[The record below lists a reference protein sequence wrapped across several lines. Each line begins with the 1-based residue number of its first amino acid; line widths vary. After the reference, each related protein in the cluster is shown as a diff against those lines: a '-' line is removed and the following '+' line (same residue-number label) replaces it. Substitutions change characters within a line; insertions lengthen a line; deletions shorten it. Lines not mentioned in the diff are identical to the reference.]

1 MNEPLALP
9 PVDRATR
16 SAHFHSR
23 LLRFRTRLRRHWWIP
38 TLTLLAGLAVQGWLI
53 RREPPNFISLG
64 QMIVSIKLSIPEGS
78 VYNEEVSNFLGT
90 QVALMQSAA
99 VTNRAAVRLR
109 ATQPDLTP
117 SPVKLAVTVTPKTT
131 IFVLRAMGPEPL
143 YTQAFLQACMEE
155 YGNFKK
161 EMRSQTS
168 ETTLASIT
176 EELSRLEGDLRKGE
190 DEILNFQV
198 SNSVVFL
205 QEQGNSAGSYLAQLN
220 RQLADQRTELQ
231 LLNMLTL
238 DQNLE
243 RKQKKP
249 AAEPEGAARA
259 LESDADYLRAKQQ
272 VQMLKAEQQQM
283 SEYLRP
289 KHPKMI
295 NLSEDIS
302 RREKLLGI
310 LREQSLDQLESRR
323 GSLTLQ
329 LQNLEE
335 QIKEWETKSLDV
347 SKRMAEYQ
355 KIRSNNQRIQGLY
368 DRLLATMQAVG
379 VNKDISPESVTVM
392 QPASPA
398 YATISNVPRSLLI
411 AAVLGLAAGLGLLVL
426 LDRLDDRINS
436 FTELEDLF
444 DEPLLAQIPKDRES
458 LRKGGARMLLPND
471 DRHAFVEAYR
481 NFRSSLLFLS
491 VEEKKP
497 RLLLVTSSIPNDG
510 KSMTT
515 ANLAITMAGTGSRV
529 LLVDADLRKGV
540 LHQRFGVTG
549 NSGLCE
555 ALGNGQPW
563 AQSVQPT
570 QIRDLFL
577 LPRGQVT
584 QASSELFLQ
593 PTTKNF
599 LREAVSQY
607 DYVILDTAPVMAAD
621 DVASLAPLV
630 DGVLFVI
637 RAEHTSTRVAR
648 AALELLY
655 QRGVTVLG
663 LVFNAVDPRGG
674 EYHYYK
680 YKDYYAAY
688 PKAGAKIKPNGS

>member
-1 MNEPLALP
+1 MNESLPLP

-23 LLRFRTRLRRHWWIP
+23 MLRLRSRLRRHWWIP
-38 TLTLLAGLAVQGWLI
+38 TLTLLAGLTVQGVIL
-53 RREPPNFISLG
+53 RRQPPSFIALG

-78 VYNEEVSNFLGT
+78 VYNEEMSNFLGT

-99 VTNRAAVRLR
+99 VLNRVELRLR
-109 ATQPDLTP
+109 ATRPDLTP
-117 SPVKLAVTVTPKTT
+117 VPVKLAVTVTPKTT
-131 IFVLRAMGPEPL
+131 IFVLRAMGSEPL
-143 YTQAFLQACMEE
+143 YTQAYLQACMEE

-176 EELSRLEGDLRKGE
+176 EELSRLERDLHKGE
-190 DEILNFQV
+190 DELLSFQV

-243 RKQKKP
+243 RKQKGP
-249 AAEPEGAARA
+249 AADLDGNARA
-259 LESDADYLRAKQQ
+259 LESDAEYLRAKQQ
-272 VQMLKAEQQQM
+272 VQMLKAERQQM

-310 LREQSLDQLESRR
+310 LRQQSLDQLESRR

-329 LQNLEE
+329 LQNLEA

-355 KIRSNNQRIQGLY
+355 KIRANNQRIQGLY
-368 DRLLATMQAVG
+368 DRLLATMQTVG
-379 VNKDISPESVTVM
+379 VNKDISPESVTIM

-398 YATISNVPRSLLI
+398 YANIGNVPQSLLL
-411 AAVLGLAAGLGLLVL
+411 AGLLGLAAGMGLLVL
-426 LDRLDDRINS
+426 IDRLDDRINS

-444 DEPLLAQIPKDRES
+444 EEPLLAQIPKDRDA
-458 LRKGGARMLLPND
+458 LRTGGHPLLRPND

-481 NFRSSLLFLS
+481 NFCSSLLFLAP
-491 VEEKKP
+491 EEKKP

-515 ANLAITMAGTGSRV
+515 ANLAITMAGTGCRV
-529 LLVDADLRKGV
+529 LLVDADLRKGH
-540 LHQRFGVTG
+540 LYKHFGV
-549 NSGLCE
+549 SGE
-555 ALGNGQPW
+555 VGLGETLGKGQPW
-563 AQSVQPT
+563 PQSVQPT
-570 QIRDLFL
+570 KIPNLFL
-577 LPRGQVT
+577 LPGGQTT
-584 QASSELFLQ
+584 QAASELFLR
-593 PTTKNF
+593 PATKNF
-599 LREAVSQY
+599 LREARSQY

-621 DVASLAPLV
+621 DVASLAPLME
-630 DGVLFVI
+630 GVVFVI
-637 RAEHTSTRVAR
+637 RAQHTSARVAR
-648 AALELLY
+648 AALEVLY
-655 QRGVTVLG
+655 QRGVSVLG

-674 EYHYYK
+674 EYYYYK
-680 YKDYYAAY
+680 YKDYYASY
-688 PKAGAKIKPNGS
+688 PKTGGKTQISGS

>member
-1 MNEPLALP
+1 MNEPIPLP

-38 TLTLLAGLAVQGWLI
+38 TLTLVSALAIQGLILW
-53 RREPPNFISLG
+53 REPASYISLG
-64 QMIVSIKLSIPEGS
+64 QMIVSIKLSLPEGS
-78 VYNEEVSNFLGT
+78 VYNEEMSNFLGT

-99 VTNRAAVRLR
+99 VLTRVEARLR
-109 ATQPDLTP
+109 ATRPDLTAV
-117 SPVKLAVTVTPKTT
+117 PVKLNVTVSPKTT
-131 IFVLRAMGPEPL
+131 IFVLRALGAEPL
-143 YTQAFLQACMEE
+143 YTQAYLQACMEE

-176 EELSRLEGDLRKGE
+176 EELSRLERDLHKGE
-190 DEILNFQV
+190 DELLNFQV

-205 QEQGNSAGSYLAQLN
+205 QEQGNSAGSYLALLN

-243 RKQKKP
+243 RKQKRS
-249 AAEPEGAARA
+249 GDDLDVTSRA
-259 LESDADYLRAKQQ
+259 LESDTEYLRAKQQ

-310 LREQSLDQLESRR
+310 LRQQSLDQLESRR

-329 LQNLEE
+329 LENLEA
-335 QIKEWETKSLDV
+335 QMKEWEAKSLDV

-379 VNKDISPESVTVM
+379 VNKDISPESVTIM
-392 QPASPA
+392 QPASPG
-398 YATISNVPRSLLI
+398 YASISNIPKTLLI
-411 AAVLGLAAGLGLLVL
+411 AGLLGLALGCGLLLL

-444 DEPLLAQIPKDRES
+444 DEPMLAQIPKDREC
-458 LRKGGARMLLPND
+458 LRKGGPSSLRPND
-471 DRHAFVEAYR
+471 DRHAFVESYR
-481 NFRSSLLFLS
+481 NFRSSLLFLTA
-491 VEEKKP
+491 EEKKP

-540 LHQRFGVTG
+540 LHQRFGVPG
-549 NSGLCE
+549 DIGLCE
-555 ALGNGQPW
+555 ALGNGQAW
-563 AQSVQPT
+563 SQCVQPT
-570 QIRDLFL
+570 QFPNLFL
-577 LPRGQVT
+577 LPRGQTT
-584 QASSELFLQ
+584 QASSELILRPGTKTFLQ
-593 PTTKNF
+593 
-599 LREAVSQY
+599 EAISQY

-637 RAEHTSTRVAR
+637 RAQHTSARVAR
-648 AALELLY
+648 AALEVLY
-655 QRGVTVLG
+655 QRGVNVLG
-663 LVFNAVDPRGG
+663 LVFNAVDPSGG
-674 EYHYYK
+674 EYYYYR

-688 PKAGAKIKPNGS
+688 PKAAANPKPTVS